1 MVKPGSHWLVA
12 GASKRLGLL
21 LTRKLL
27 EQGARVS
34 ALYRT
39 LTPELQELCQKYPHQ
54 CALFSFDL
62 CETDAFPAL
71 IKTITE
77 RQGLLAGLLLVASE
91 FYKTPWGMVSERD
104 WDNLFATNVKGH
116 TFLAQACSASLEPQS
131 QIIALADIFG
141 NKPLRAYVAYAAAKA
156 ALLSVV
162 RNLAKELAPHVRV
175 NAISPGPVLLP
186 ESFSPEEEA
195 QHAERTLLGKLG
207 TPEDIWQAVQFLME
221 CSYITGMNLNV
232 DGGASLI

>member
-1 MVKPGSHWLVA
+1 MLKPGSHWLVA

-21 LTRKLL
+21 LARKLL
-27 EQGARVS
+27 EQGAKVS

-39 LTPELQELCQKYPHQ
+39 LTPELEELCRKHPSQ

-62 CETDAFPAL
+62 CETDAYPDL
-71 IKTITE
+71 IKKITD
-77 RQGLLAGLLLVASE
+77 RNGSLSGLLLVASE
-91 FYKTPWGMVSERD
+91 FYKTPWGKVTEKD
-104 WDNLFATNVKGH
+104 WDTLFSTNVKGH
-116 TFLAQACSASLEPQS
+116 TFLAQACTASLEPQS

-141 NKPLRAYVAYAAAKA
+141 SKPLKAYMAYAAAKA

-186 ESFSPEEEA
+186 ESFSPQEGA

-207 TPEDIWQAVQFLME
+207 TPEDIWEAVQFLIE
-221 CSYITGMNLNV
+221 GSYLTGVNLKV
-232 DGGASLI
+232 DGGASLV

>member
-1 MVKPGSHWLVA
+1 MLKPGSHWIVA

-21 LTRKLL
+21 LARKLL

-39 LTPELQELCQKYPHQ
+39 LTPELEELCQKHPHQ
-54 CALFSFDL
+54 CALFPFDL
-62 CETDAFPAL
+62 CETTAYPTL
-71 IKTITE
+71 IKTITDCH
-77 RQGLLAGLLLVASE
+77 GSLAGLLLVASE
-91 FYKTPWGMVSERD
+91 FYKTPWGMVSEDD
-104 WDNLFATNVKGH
+104 WDNLFSTNVKGH
-116 TFLAQACSASLEPQS
+116 TFLAQACTTVLEPQS

-141 NKPLRAYVAYAAAKA
+141 SKPLKAYVAYAAAKA

-186 ESFSPEEEA
+186 ESFSPQDEA

-207 TPEDIWQAVQFLME
+207 TPEDIWEAVQFLME
-221 CSYITGMNLNV
+221 CSYLTGVNLNV
-232 DGGASLI
+232 DGGASLV

>member
-1 MVKPGSHWLVA
+1 MVKPGSHWLIA

-21 LTRKLL
+21 LARKLL
-27 EQGARVS
+27 EHGAKVS

-39 LTPELQELCQKYPHQ
+39 LTPELEALSKKYPHQ

-62 CETDAFPAL
+62 NQTGAYPTL
-71 IKTITE
+71 VKTITD
-77 RQGLLAGLLLVASE
+77 RHGSLAGLLLVASE
-91 FYKTPWGMVSERD
+91 FYKTPWGLVTEQD

-116 TFLAQACSASLEPQS
+116 AFLAQACTSVLEPQS

-141 NKPLRAYVAYAAAKA
+141 NKPLKAHVAYAAAKA
-156 ALLSVV
+156 ALLSVA

-175 NAISPGPVLLP
+175 NTISPGPVLLP
-186 ESFSPEEEA
+186 ESFSSEEGA

-207 TPEDIWQAVQFLME
+207 TPEDIWEAVHFLME
-221 CSYITGMNLNV
+221 STYLTGVNLNV
-232 DGGASLI
+232 DGGASLV